1 MDEPELKPSPAPSP
15 APSNAE
21 ADADDRRRDA
31 ELERRF
37 KAGLKI
43 LERYRETF
51 KALAK

>member
-1 MDEPELKPSPAPSP
+1 MDEPELKPSSAPPNS
-15 APSNAE
+15 
-21 ADADDRRRDA
+21 DANPNVRRRDA
-31 ELERRF
+31 DLERRF